1 MYPSVLHAIFHCP
14 AIEID
19 GNLLDLRRWFGSF
32 GSTVRTFAV
41 CHTATG
47 DDDLLPTKSSVEATT
62 VKRLGRRQEQADGNG
77 EAVQTKLKYTTSLIP
92 V

>member
-1 MYPSVLHAIFHCP
+1 MRFAILP
-14 AIEID
+14 LE
-19 GNLLDLRRWFGSF
+19 
-32 GSTVRTFAV
+32 TVSQILCKIA
-41 CHTATG
+41 

>member
-1 MYPSVLHAIFHCP
+1 VSQILCKIA
-14 AIEID
+14 
-19 GNLLDLRRWFGSF
+19 
-32 GSTVRTFAV
+32 
-41 CHTATG
+41 